1 MDFQHSPRARD
12 LAERLRAFVDE
23 HVEPVEAQV
32 DAALDREVAPGVA
45 FPAQLM
51 ELRARAQ
58 AEGLWNLFMPDEAY
72 GPGFGHAEYGL
83 LCEVMGRVSWA
94 PMVFNCQPPD
104 SGNMEI
110 LAEHATPDQV
120 DRWLLPMLAGDIRS
134 CFSMTEPGTSGSD
147 PTGLACRA
155 VLDGDEWVIDGRK
168 WFTTNA
174 LGASVAIV
182 MAVTDPDER
191 PHRRATML
199 LVPTDT
205 PGFEMV
211 RPISHMGHSAG
222 PGHWEIAYEDCR
234 VPRDSVLGA
243 RQEGF
248 LVAQNRLGPGRIH
261 HCFRLLG
268 VAERG
273 YEMMCRYANTRQTF
287 GEPLGA
293 KQFVQDFIA
302 RSRIEIDAA
311 RLLATRAAWEMDTI
325 GKRDARQ
332 SISIAKVYVMQ
343 MAMDVLDRAIQVH
356 GALGVSDDVPLA
368 AMWRGNR
375 YLRIGDG
382 ADEVHKQTI
391 ARRELH
397 RFADAVPTGVSA

>member
-1 MDFQHSPRARD
+1 VDFAPSPRARE

-23 HVEPVEAQV
+23 HVEPVEREVEEAI
-32 DAALDREVAPGVA
+32 DREVAPGVP
-45 FPAQLM
+45 FPDALVA
-51 ELRARAQ
+51 LREQAREA
-58 AEGLWNLFMPDEAY
+58 GLWNLFMPDPEH
-72 GPGFGHAEYGL
+72 GPGLGHAEYGL
-83 LCEVMGRVSWA
+83 LCEVMGRVAWA
-94 PMVFNCQPPD
+94 PAVFNCQPPD

-110 LAEHATPDQV
+110 LAEHATPEQV
-120 DRWLLPMLAGDIRS
+120 DRWLTPLLAGDIRS

-155 VLDGDEWVIDGRK
+155 ELHGDEWVIDGRK
-168 WFTTNA
+168 WFTTGA
-174 LGASVAIV
+174 LGAEVAIV
-182 MAVTDPDER
+182 MAVTDPDDR
-191 PHRRATML
+191 PHRRASML
-199 LVPTDT
+199 LVPSDT

-234 VPRDSVLGA
+234 VPADSLLGA
-243 RQEGF
+243 RQDGF
-248 LVAQNRLGPGRIH
+248 RVAQDRLGPGRIH

-273 YEMMCRYANTRQTF
+273 FEMMCRYANERVTF
-287 GEPLGA
+287 GEPLAA
-293 KQFVQDFIA
+293 KQFVQDFVA
-302 RSRIEIDAA
+302 RSRIEIDQA
-311 RLLATRAAWEMDTI
+311 RLLTWRAAWEMDTI

-332 SISIAKVYVMQ
+332 SVSIAKVAVTQ

-391 ARRELH
+391 ARRELS
-397 RFADAVPTGVSA
+397 RFAEAVAA